1 MTTSIAIDPQERCW
15 VEIDLSALER
25 NLNCIRSALP
35 NHIQYVAVVKAD
47 AYGHGMAQTVNR
59 LMHCGA
65 DLFAV
70 ANIREAAA
78 IREIGSGWPIL
89 VLSSIL
95 PDEDKQIS
103 EYNLIPTISTAEEAE
118 RFSIVGKQGDQKI
131 PVHLKIDTGLGRL
144 GVWHEQAPDLY
155 KLIQEKPEL
164 KLEGIYTHFSSA
176 DSDPAFTEEQRA
188 LFLQTL
194 NRLPGLDTNSLLI
207 HADNS
212 AGLESFKRGQP
223 FNAVRVGLLQ
233 FGVLPYPHSLLSKV
247 KVEPVF
253 SFHSRLSIVK
263 DLPAGTGISYG
274 RTHVLERDSRVGVI
288 TAGYG
293 DGIPTTM
300 SNKGSVLIQG
310 HRCPILGRVT
320 MDQTIVDVTDLED
333 VQNGDHVTLIGKQ
346 GDETIDVTTFSDWA
360 LSIPWET
367 FCSITKRVPRIYHT
381 DSAI

>member
-1 MTTSIAIDPQERCW
+1 MAKSIAIEPQKRCW
-15 VEIDLSALER
+15 AEIDLSALER
-25 NLNCIRSALP
+25 NLKLIRSALP
-35 NHIQYVAVVKAD
+35 AHIQYVAVVKAD
-47 AYGHGMAQTVNR
+47 AYGHGMAQTVTR

-70 ANIREAAA
+70 ANVLEGAA

-95 PDEDKQIS
+95 PEEDKYIT
-103 EYNLIPTISTAEEAE
+103 EYNLIPTLSTAEEAE
-118 RFSIVGKQGDQKI
+118 RFSVLGKQAKRKI
-131 PVHLKIDTGLGRL
+131 SVHLKIDTGLGRL
-144 GVWHEQAPDLY
+144 GVWHERALELY
-155 KLIQEKPEL
+155 KLIQEKQDL
-164 KLEGIYTHFSSA
+164 RLEGIYTHFSSA
-176 DSDPAFTEEQRA
+176 DSDPEFTNEQRK

-194 NRLPGLDTNSLLI
+194 DRLPGLDTKSLLI

-233 FGVLPYPHSLLSKV
+233 FGVLPYPDSLLSRV
-247 KVEPVF
+247 KVAPVF
-253 SFHSRLSIVK
+253 SFHSRIGIVK

-274 RTHVLERDSRVGVI
+274 RTHILTRDSRIAVI

-300 SNKGSVLIQG
+300 SNKGYVLIHGQ
-310 HRCPILGRVT
+310 RCPILGRVT
-320 MDQTIVDVTDLED
+320 MDQTVVDITDLED
-333 VQNGDHVTLIGKQ
+333 TQSGDSVTFIGKQ
-346 GDETIDVTTFSDWA
+346 GNESIDVTTFSDWA

-367 FCSITKRVPRIYHT
+367 FCSITKRVPRIYHV

>member
-1 MTTSIAIDPQERCW
+1 MPKSIVLEPQQRCW
-15 VEIDLSALER
+15 AGIDLSALDR
-25 NLNCIRSALP
+25 NLKLIRSALP
-35 NHIQYVAVVKAD
+35 AHIQYVAVVKAD
-47 AYGHGMAQTVNR
+47 AYGHGMAQTVTR

-70 ANIREAAA
+70 ANVLEGAA

-95 PDEDKQIS
+95 PEEDKQIT
-103 EYNLIPTISTAEEAE
+103 EYNLIPTLSTVDEVE
-118 RFSIVGKQGDQKI
+118 RFSILGKQVKRKI

-144 GVWHEQAPDLY
+144 GVWHEHAPDLY
-155 KLIQEKPEL
+155 NLIQEKPDL
-164 KLEGIYTHFSSA
+164 SLEGIYTHFSSA
-176 DSDPAFTEEQRA
+176 DSDPEFTHEQRK
-188 LFLQTL
+188 LFLKTL
-194 NRLPGLDTNSLLI
+194 DRLPGIDTKRLLI

-212 AGLESFKRGQP
+212 AGLESFKRDQP

-233 FGVLPYPHSLLSKV
+233 FGVLPYPDSLLSRV
-247 KVEPVF
+247 RVEPVF
-253 SFHSRLSIVK
+253 SFHSRIGLVK

-274 RTHVLERDSRVGVI
+274 RTHILTRDSRIAVI

-293 DGIPTTM
+293 DGVPTTM
-300 SNKGSVLIQG
+300 SNKGSVLIHG
-310 HRCPILGRVT
+310 KRCRILGRVT
-320 MDQTIVDVTDLED
+320 MDQTVVDITGLED
-333 VQNGDHVTLIGKQ
+333 TQIGDFVTFIGRQ
-346 GDETIDVTTFSDWA
+346 GNESIDVTTFSDWS